1 MLSRTG
7 ITTSTLALTL
17 TLAASASAESRDHIR
32 DAADSLVSI
41 DANAHMR
48 DAADSLVT
56 TTTSAGRRGS
66 LAAPDQIDR
75 IAPVPAGAQPIGDPV
90 GDGVDPIELGLGAAG
105 MVLVSLGA
113 GTFVVRRRRL
123 AHRVRVPA

>member
-48 DAADSLVT
+48 DAADSLT

-90 GDGVDPIELGLGAAG
+90 GDGVDAIELGLGAAG